1 MQLMLKEAGLFVVSA
16 GLLVYLVSPSE
27 EEPKPVVAE
36 ATKKAN
42 TTPTQEADDWD
53 DEEDED
59 EDFVFGE
66 PLVYSED
73 SESEAEDESVEEL
86 GAVPVVS
93 PRPIQSVSRR
103 TYRKAP
109 VFKKSP
115 APGELGS
122 RENPVVMSPSVS
134 RR

>member
-1 MQLMLKEAGLFVVSA
+1 MLKEAGLFVVSA

-53 DEEDED
+53 DEED